1 MKLNKKKVFVTAL
14 AVCLI
19 AILSLGTLA
28 WFNATDSV
36 TNKFMVADSE
46 DEADKIF
53 SVDVWEYVDGDT
65 ENKDQDG
72 NTYENI
78 IPGGRYHKEPY
89 VENTGLY
96 DQWIRVKVTV
106 SDAKA
111 WIAALGNDYDLS
123 TIFEGFE
130 DNAWTRYDE
139 PILVENGD
147 ESTLTYV
154 YYLNYRLAPTEKAV
168 LFNTVVLPT
177 QLTQQDVATLGGTFE
192 LDIVAEAL
200 QADKTGDS
208 AYKAFNTVGWE
219 VEKTYEES
227 QTK

>member
-219 VEKTYEES
+219 VGKTYEES